1 MKAWVPAAAQS
12 RMSRLGA
19 GIGVLENFFRWFTEI
34 GLLVDT
40 TANHFFRSRHPAS
53 QLAAEQREGAEQAG
67 ATEPALENAI
77 ESTAT
82 ATSPMVPITAD
93 VKVDPDALTAL
104 DEGEIQ
110 RRRDLVRILF
120 NDFWSGTHDK
130 PAAFVDRLD
139 QAEDYLN
146 ERLAANGE
154 FWRLN
159 ANTRAMLGLP
169 LRSTRSH

>member
-1 MKAWVPAAAQS
+1 VPEAAQS
-12 RMSRLGA
+12 RTPRLGT
-19 GIGVLENFFRWFTEI
+19 GIGVLENLFRWSAEI

-40 TANHFFRSRHPAS
+40 TANHFFRSRHPKS
-53 QLAAEQREGAEQAG
+53 QFTAEQRESAEQAG
-67 ATEPALENAI
+67 VTEAEIENAI
-77 ESTAT
+77 ESPAT
-82 ATSPMVPITAD
+82 ARSLVVPITAD
-93 VKVDPDALTAL
+93 VNVDPDAQTAL

-130 PAAFVDRLD
+130 PATFVERLD

-169 LRSTRSH
+169 LRSTRPH